1 MPELARR
8 YESRQRYY
16 YGDIQRP
23 EVRQINPYR
32 NSNLNEFPKYTVPP
46 RPQVNKR
53 KVQRNNFVHRVIS
66 LLLAGLMLFFVL
78 PNAYR
83 KITKQFFRKSAHPE
97 IKVDYRQLVFPT
109 ANYLNNQLFMNELS
123 FESANL
129 KKPKMQPLPLNAHLG
144 GIENSI
150 KNLASDYPD
159 IKPSVFVWDYDTG
172 NFADY
177 NASKTYSAASIIKIP
192 VLIQV
197 FRSIEKNQIS
207 LYDKVALTNVY
218 RAEGSGGLQYKAE
231 NSQYT
236 IDHLARIMITDSDNS
251 ATNILM
257 SKIGSMTDVNQAI
270 REWGL
275 KHTRVQNWLPDMNG
289 TNYTT
294 AHDLAVMLYNIEN
307 PKFLNLSSREKI
319 FDYMGHV
326 KNDRLIPAGIGAG
339 ASILHKTGDIG
350 KMLGDAGIVY
360 TPGGKKYIIV
370 ILANRPYNSPHG
382 KEFIVRASELIYNYM
397 SRL

>member
-32 NSNLNEFPKYTVPP
+32 NRNLNEFPKYTVPP
-46 RPQVNKR
+46 RPQVNKC

-275 KHTRVQNWLPDMNG
+275 KHTRIQNWLPDMNG